1 MTRVVGGGLTAAVAE
16 VGAAVVSGVG
26 VKNFF
31 VEASPRDADNVAFTD
46 DRSGVHDHDD
56 EVVL

>member
-1 MTRVVGGGLTAAVAE
+1 LARVASGGLTADVAE

-31 VEASPRDADNVAFTD
+31 VEASAGDADDVAFTD